1 MANSSTSTKL
11 NISELDF
18 DAIIQALTVYLQ
30 SQSEFTDYNFA
41 GSGLRVI
48 LNILAYNTHYLS
60 YYLNMVAN
68 EMFLDS
74 ADRRENIVSIAKQ
87 LGYTPTSRKS
97 AQATINLTI
106 TPPVSPTPPAT
117 LTIPRFTPFNTV
129 VNGTSYTFVTVQAL
143 TVNYDGTNNRYV
155 ANNVQVFEGI
165 PFTFRYTVS
174 TSNPVKY
181 VIPSPNTDTSQLS
194 VQIQDSS
201 MSSLLTTFNLVSDL
215 NVLNGTTNV
224 FFLQEGD
231 NTQYEVYFG
240 DGILGKALVDG
251 NVVNLNYIVCSG
263 DAPNYANV
271 FTAAGNIGSYSNI
284 VVSTVNPAA
293 GGAERETND
302 SIRFTAPQN
311 YQTQNRAVTAADYET
326 IITREYPNVDS
337 VAVWGGEKN
346 VPPHYGTVY
355 ISLKPVSGYVI
366 TNLTKQNIVKTI
378 LQSRNIVS
386 IVPVVVDP
394 DYIFLLVNS
403 LVKYNAQSTS
413 LSSGQIQYDVIATIQ
428 NFSETNIGH
437 LGDIF
442 RYSQLTKAIDGTDS
456 SITNDLT
463 TVLMQ
468 KRFIPALNVI
478 DTYTLLFSNPLVPGT
493 LTSATFIDTAD
504 PNYVSGQG
512 YQFDDNGLGTIR
524 TYKYVGPT
532 KTYTNQKAGTVNY
545 TTGTVILTSFRPSAI
560 MATSQNLDI
569 TVQPAINDIVPVQN
583 NIIVID
589 PADITVNMMVNS

>member
-284 VVSTVNPAA
+284 VVSTVN
-293 GGAERETND
+293 R
-302 SIRFTAPQN
+302 
-311 YQTQNRAVTAADYET
+311 
-326 IITREYPNVDS
+326 
-337 VAVWGGEKN
+337 
-346 VPPHYGTVY
+346 
-355 ISLKPVSGYVI
+355 
-366 TNLTKQNIVKTI
+366 
-378 LQSRNIVS
+378 
-386 IVPVVVDP
+386 
-394 DYIFLLVNS
+394 
-403 LVKYNAQSTS
+403 
-413 LSSGQIQYDVIATIQ
+413 
-428 NFSETNIGH
+428 SEEHT
-437 LGDIF
+437 
-442 RYSQLTKAIDGTDS
+442 
-456 SITNDLT
+456 
-463 TVLMQ
+463 
-468 KRFIPALNVI
+468 
-478 DTYTLLFSNPLVPGT
+478 
-493 LTSATFIDTAD
+493 
-504 PNYVSGQG
+504 
-512 YQFDDNGLGTIR
+512 
-524 TYKYVGPT
+524 
-532 KTYTNQKAGTVNY
+532 
-545 TTGTVILTSFRPSAI
+545 
-560 MATSQNLDI
+560 
-569 TVQPAINDIVPVQN
+569 
-583 NIIVID
+583 
-589 PADITVNMMVNS
+589 